1 MIINFICSHKQQ
13 ATWLY
18 YIINTIDN
26 VAHHNNVS
34 VVIACSD
41 KFPLLYYEM
50 LSEVVG
56 CEDHLFIPAFVL
68 FPMKPLSNGQH

>member
-13 ATWLY
+13 ATWLYY

-56 CEDHLFIPAFVL
+56 CEDHLFYPSLCAIPNEATE
-68 FPMKPLSNGQH
+68 